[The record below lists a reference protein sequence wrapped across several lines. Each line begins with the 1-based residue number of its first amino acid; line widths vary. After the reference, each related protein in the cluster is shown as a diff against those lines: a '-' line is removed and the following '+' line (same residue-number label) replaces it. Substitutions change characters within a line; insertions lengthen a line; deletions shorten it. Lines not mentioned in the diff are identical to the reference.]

1 MSTEPIAGK
10 YRIVREIARSNDV
23 VYEAIDVAMGRRL
36 AIKELLIPPNLQG
49 AARRER
55 IERFNREARA
65 AGKLSHPCIVT
76 VYDFGEDAGRY
87 FIAMEYLEGGT
98 LRDALQ
104 MRGALPLREAVDIAC
119 QVLSAL
125 AHAHSHNVVHRDVK
139 PDNIH
144 LQPDG
149 YPKLTDFGIARLTEE
164 ASLTSD
170 GQVFGTPSYM
180 APEQIEGKPVDQR
193 SDVFALGVV
202 LYEMLAGRKPFTG
215 DSVIGIAHA
224 IMNATPSPLTGAP
237 GAVEQVV
244 MRAIS
249 KSPDQRWPT
258 ADAMRTALRAAETAP
273 QTPTPPM
280 YQTQSFPQQPY
291 GAAPQPAPWSPP
303 PSPAWGQP
311 QQQAPTGYTYTGN
324 APPQGQPP
332 TVPGFT
338 AMAPPMTPPPPLPTR
353 ARRPVP
359 VGVRT
364 FWNGFLITVIVAGA
378 VVGMVLLFLKA
389 WEQQQSAG
397 AQMAANQALTA
408 GNRAFEAGDLEAAEN
423 AYRVAL
429 RASGAGPTSSAAR
442 VGLAASLNRSGL
454 RAYQLRD
461 AATAVQ
467 CFREAET
474 EISAVPAGD
483 ATADKLREDIRYNL
497 QRAGQALG
505 DPGAEA
511 LGGTDG
517 ASGTVDPTAPGDL
530 SVFEARAATAQQE
543 LAAGDQCLQNGALT
557 EARDH
562 WQRAVAAAPGTQ
574 PALEAQ
580 ARLNSHQPEP
590 SFGR

>member
-1 MSTEPIAGK
+1 MSTDSIAGK

-87 FIAMEYLEGGT
+87 FIAMEYLDGGT

-104 MRGALPLREAVDIAC
+104 MRGALPLREAIDIAC

-125 AHAHSHNVVHRDVK
+125 SHAHSHNVVHRDVK

-224 IMNATPSPLTGAP
+224 IMHATPPPLSGAS

-244 MRAIS
+244 MRALS
-249 KSPDQRWPT
+249 KTPDQRWPT

-273 QTPTPPM
+273 QAAMPPV

-291 GAAPQPAPWSPP
+291 GAAPQPAPWSPQP
-303 PSPAWGQP
+303 APAWGPPPQP
-311 QQQAPTGYTYTGN
+311 ASTGYTHTGY
-324 APPQGQPP
+324 APHPGPP
-332 TVPGFT
+332 PAGPGIT
-338 AMAPPMTPPPPLPTR
+338 TMAPTMTAPPPLPTR
-353 ARRPVP
+353 TRRPMP

-408 GNRAFEAGDLEAAEN
+408 GNRAFEAGDLESAET
-423 AYRVAL
+423 AYRAAL
-429 RASGAGPTSSAAR
+429 RASGAGPTSAAAR

-461 AATAVQ
+461 AATAVVYL
-467 CFREAET
+467 REAET
-474 EISAVPAGD
+474 QISAVPAGD

-497 QRAGQALG
+497 QMARQALG
-505 DPGAEA
+505 DLGAEG
-511 LGGTDG
+511 LGGDGG
-517 ASGTVDPTAPGDL
+517 ASGAADPMAPGDM

-543 LAAGDQCLQNGALT
+543 LSAGDQCLQGGALT
-557 EARDH
+557 EARNH
-562 WQRAVAAAPGTQ
+562 WQRAVAAAPGTP
-574 PALEAQ
+574 PALTAQ
-580 ARLNSHQPEP
+580 ERLNSHQPEP
-590 SFGR
+590 SFSP